1 MKSMS
6 PKPSYGG
13 SGTRTVMHSKSAS
26 MGSGTVRMPNV
37 PNVPKMSMGKQA
49 CSTCPGSKRK

>member
-13 SGTRTVMHSKSAS
+13 KTVTHSRSTGFGSTASA
-26 MGSGTVRMPNV
+26 RMPNV
-37 PNVPKMSMGKQA
+37 PNVPKPALGKQA
-49 CSTCPGSKRK
+49 CSTCPGSMRKK